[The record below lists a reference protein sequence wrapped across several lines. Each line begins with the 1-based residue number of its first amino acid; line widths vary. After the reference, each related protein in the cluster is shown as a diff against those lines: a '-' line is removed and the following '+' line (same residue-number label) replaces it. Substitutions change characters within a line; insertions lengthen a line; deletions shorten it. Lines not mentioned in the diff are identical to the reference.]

1 MRISSGIPGIFYGP
15 QWIWILSIGMFFSK
29 DPRFIVFLTH
39 FLPYF
44 IIMPIIFYVLSKD
57 LFNKTGSIILWLF
70 FIFSFSGY
78 TTQIWSP
85 NLAPLMFFIILF
97 LFHKTNFILEKK
109 SLFNFFLL
117 GLVQGLLL
125 NLHISFGVGIMVSWF
140 FYFVV
145 IFFFIF
151 VSKKKALMSNLANWF
166 INCFAFGI
174 GFISILLPFFL
185 FELRHGFMQINSLF
199 FTLNQGFIHNKAV
212 VGQIGLT
219 KIQILNTFFN
229 RYTDLLSI
237 NNKLSIIIVFLI
249 IGLVLMYIKKG
260 KIKSSE
266 SKIIV
271 FLFFNTFVILFTY
284 LTAKNPVWSY
294 HFIAVEIMFI
304 FLTGILIKKY
314 SLVKYILTLWVL
326 ILLVINIY
334 RFGLSFNHKQ
344 NYPELMEKRAT
355 VERIYQDAGGE
366 KFGFF
371 GKNAAI
377 YTFDYDYIFRWM
389 GVKLDSNASIIY
401 LIIPKDLIS
410 DKVGFTENRTPEM
423 KYKTM
428 TEWTSQNGTLI
439 IKRRL
444 KK

>member
-1 MRISSGIPGIFYGP
+1 MNKSTNIDIKSLVAKVKKMLPALVKHTSFIAVLLILIVYLFSVWRISQLAEAEP
-15 QWIWILSIGMFFSK
+15 
-29 DPRFIVFLTH
+29 
-39 FLPYF
+39 LPDQQTT
-44 IIMPIIFYVLSKD
+44 VL
-57 LFNKTGSIILWLF
+57 
-70 FIFSFSGY
+70 
-78 TTQIWSP
+78 TQIP
-85 NLAPLMFFIILF
+85 KIDEKAIQQIQA
-97 LFHKTNFILEKK
+97 LEQSNTEVK

-366 KFGFF
+366 KF
-371 GKNAAI
+371 
-377 YTFDYDYIFRWM
+377 
-389 GVKLDSNASIIY
+389 DSNASIIY